1 MLAAAEVDSFSAII
15 RKRIASLLQR
25 VRGSANSL
33 LMTVAARV
41 DVNSAFMQ
49 HWTRFH
55 LAKYTKINC
64 NVHLNVLT

>member
-15 RKRIASLLQR
+15 RKRNASLLQR

-33 LMTVAARV
+33 LMTVAARLDV
-41 DVNSAFMQ
+41 DSAIM

-55 LAKYTKINC
+55 LTKDTEINC
-64 NVHLNVLT
+64 NGYLKALT